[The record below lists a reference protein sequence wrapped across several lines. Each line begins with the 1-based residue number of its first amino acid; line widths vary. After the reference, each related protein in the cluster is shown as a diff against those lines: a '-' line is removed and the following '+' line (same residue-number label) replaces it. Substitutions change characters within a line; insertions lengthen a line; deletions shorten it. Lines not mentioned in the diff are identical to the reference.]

1 MASTT
6 LALMLQIT
14 AANGAS
20 GILQRLKQNVLDLR
34 DTSKEAS
41 RHFDSMTKSL
51 ANAGKSFAVG
61 FYLKNKIEPG
71 IKAAADLEE
80 AMNNVKGNIAQ
91 IGDKTEDLAAKLKQ
105 VRDTG
110 REVSK
115 VMPFSATEVV
125 NIEGSLA
132 KAGVDISAIAGPR
145 GAAYA
150 AAGLASVSG
159 TDPNEVGDMLARIGK
174 QYDFKPTEYKSA
186 ADLLMRGEA
195 ASPGNLQEVMYS
207 LKQFGATAKLLHV
220 SFKDSVTMAAAMA
233 PLGLE
238 SGTAVNRF
246 ILDSSG
252 LTKQQRESMIKLGLA
267 RMHSGKFEN
276 LLYQNGHYIGLDAQ
290 IKMMRGA
297 FAKVPQDQVKVK
309 LAHDIWGQEGMRAA
323 LMAGTGDNIFENMKT
338 QMDQSLG
345 LEDRM
350 KIKMDGL
357 NMAAKAAAGTIQ
369 TLLAQS
375 FDPALSKAT
384 ALANKVND
392 IADKGASN
400 LSNHPD
406 ANKAVAYA
414 GAGVVAAAMGY
425 GIYQAGKSLLHGAAL
440 IKELA
445 KNGGKKGVGK
455 ALLGAAGGTPVFVT
469 NWPGSQLDPGERLR
483 QKRNSLPKLPES
495 FAGGAAGGGLAETA
509 KKSLNL
515 KALLGGVGAFGLGA
529 LPLAAIGGAAY
540 WASDTSNDKGRVSVA
555 QAVGTEINKL
565 LSFFGMNKQAA
576 WDERLR
582 RNRAELGGEP
592 IRVVV
597 DVKNGNIVASVAEAQ
612 AREARRN

>member
-1 MASTT
+1 
-6 LALMLQIT
+6 MLQIT

-20 GILQRLKQNVLDLR
+20 GILSQIKKNILDIR
-34 DTSKEAS
+34 DVSKDAT
-41 RHFDSMTKSL
+41 RHFDSMSKGL
-51 ANAGKSFAVG
+51 VNAGKSFAVG

-80 AMNNVKGNIAQ
+80 AMLNVKGNIAQ
-91 IGDKTEDLAAKLKQ
+91 VNDKADDLATKLKQ

-115 VMPFSATEVV
+115 VMPYSATEVV
-125 NIEGSLA
+125 NIEDSLI
-132 KAGVDISAIAGPR
+132 KGGMNPSAVTGAH
-145 GAAYA
+145 GAAWA
-150 AAGLASVSG
+150 AGGLASI
-159 TDPNEVGDMLARIGK
+159 TDTNPNSIGDDLSRIGN
-174 QYDFKPTEYKSA
+174 QYNFKDADYQPA
-186 ADLLMRGEA
+186 ANILMKGEA
-195 ASPGNLQEVMYS
+195 ASPGKLQEILYS
-207 LKQFGATAKLLHV
+207 LRQFGATANNAHV
-220 SFKDSVTMAAAMA
+220 SFKQSVTMAAAMA

-238 SGTAVNRF
+238 AGTAIDRY
-246 ILDSSG
+246 IKDSVG
-252 LTKQQRESMIKLGLA
+252 LTPRARKAMLKLGLA
-267 RMHSGKFEN
+267 DMREGKFDN
-276 LLYQNGHYIGLDAQ
+276 HLFKNGQYIGLDAANKLVREKLQ
-290 IKMMRGA
+290 SLKSDQERIKLSQEIFG
-297 FAKVPQDQVKVK
+297 D
-309 LAHDIWGQEGMRAA
+309 EGMRAA
-323 LMAGTGDNIFENMKT
+323 LLIGGGKENLYEKMK
-338 QMDQSLG
+338 QSMEPALDMEER
-345 LEDRM
+345 LKIRM
-350 KIKMDGL
+350 EGL
-357 NMAAKAAAGTIQ
+357 NMSAKAAAGTIQ
-369 TLLAQS
+369 TLLAQA
-375 FDPALSKAT
+375 FDPALSKAS
-384 ALANKVND
+384 ALANKLND
-392 IADKGASN
+392 IADSGADW
-400 LSNHPD
+400 LSKHPD

-414 GAGVVAAAMGY
+414 GGGLIAATLGY
-425 GIYQAGKSLLHGAAL
+425 GVFQAGKGLWHGGAL
-440 IKELA
+440 IKELTKSA
-445 KNGGKKGVGK
+445 SGIAMGK
-455 ALLGAAGGTPVFVT
+455 AVQSATGVTPVFVT

-515 KALLGGVGAFGLGA
+515 KALLGGVGAFGLGV

>member
-1 MASTT
+1 
-6 LALMLQIT
+6 MLQIT

-20 GILQRLKQNVLDLR
+20 GILSQIKKNILDIR
-34 DTSKEAS
+34 DVSKDAT
-41 RHFDSMTKSL
+41 RHFDSMSKGL
-51 ANAGKSFAVG
+51 VNAGKSFAVG

-132 KAGVDISAIAGPR
+132 KAGVDIKAITGPH
-145 GAAYA
+145 GAAYS

-159 TDPNEVGDMLARIGK
+159 TDPKDVGDLLARLGK
-174 QYDFKPTEYKSA
+174 QYNFKPTDYKPA

-195 ASPGNLQEVMYS
+195 ASPGTLGELLYS
-207 LKQFGATAKLLHV
+207 LKSFGATANTTSV
-220 SFKDSVTMAAAMA
+220 SLRDSVTMAAAMA
-233 PLGLE
+233 PLGYE
-238 SGTAVNRF
+238 AGTAINRF
-246 ILDSSG
+246 ILDSAG

-276 LLYQNGHYIGLDAQ
+276 LLYQNGHYIGLEAQ
-290 IKMMRGA
+290 IKMMRAA
-297 FAKVPQDQVKVK
+297 FSKIPQDQVKIK

-323 LMAGTGDNIFENMKT
+323 LMTGTKDDLFQQMKAS
-338 QMDQSLG
+338 MEQSLG

-350 KIKMDGL
+350 KIRMEGL

-369 TLLAQS
+369 TLLAQA
-375 FDPALSKAT
+375 FDPALSKAS
-384 ALANKVND
+384 ALANKLND
-392 IADKGASN
+392 IADSGADW
-400 LSNHPD
+400 LSKHPD

-414 GAGVVAAAMGY
+414 GGGLIAATLGY
-425 GIYQAGKSLLHGAAL
+425 GVFQAGKGLWHGGAL
-440 IKELA
+440 IKELTKSA
-445 KNGGKKGVGK
+445 SGIAMGK
-455 ALLGAAGGTPVFVT
+455 AVQSATGVTPVFVT
-469 NWPGSQLDPGERLR
+469 NWPANQLSPGEQLA
-483 QKRNSLPKLPES
+483 QKRNKLKLPES

-540 WASDTSNDKGRVSVA
+540 LATDESIHP
-555 QAVGTEINKL
+555 AVINWTRSKGTEINKL